1 MLKDNIYIGN
11 INIVENGVI
20 RLYQNTSPLLS
31 LGNGSYVNL
40 EWVVSL
46 KDYLEF
52 YKGTLTGNYGKK
64 LTISSK
70 IPENGIYIDEDSLIP
85 YYDENDKKMV
95 SINKVNQDIMIDPRI
110 PRGIDY
116 CQPDGTMLP
125 DGTILKYIRR
135 KNPQK

>member
-11 INIVENGVI
+11 INIVENGAI

-52 YKGTLTGNYGKK
+52 YKGMLTG
-64 LTISSK
+64 
-70 IPENGIYIDEDSLIP
+70 D
-85 YYDENDKKMV
+85 
-95 SINKVNQDIMIDPRI
+95 
-110 PRGIDY
+110 
-116 CQPDGTMLP
+116 
-125 DGTILKYIRR
+125 
-135 KNPQK
+135 

>member
-11 INIVENGVI
+11 INIVENGAI

-31 LGNGSYVNL
+31 LGNGNYVNL
-40 EWVVSL
+40 EWIVSK

-52 YKGTLTGNYGKK
+52 YKSMITGDYNKK

-70 IPENGIYIDEDSLIP
+70 IPEKGIYIDEDSLIQ
-85 YYDENDKKMV
+85 YYNENDKKSV
-95 SINKVNQDIMIDPRI
+95 SINKVNHDIMLDPGI

-116 CQPDGTMLP
+116 QTDGTTVM
-125 DGTILKYIRR
+125 YVRR
-135 KNPQK
+135 KNPRK